1 MYHDVQPELTYVW
14 AATGNQQLVNDSRA
28 LEVPCV
34 VDARTLDRFPALL
47 HLALIQTRSVGVIG
61 QGLGPELLF
70 VLFIIGTVFTERPC
84 LEAFP
89 L

>member
-1 MYHDVQPELTYVW
+1 M
-14 AATGNQQLVNDSRA
+14 R
-28 LEVPCV
+28 
-34 VDARTLDRFPALL
+34 RDRFPALL